1 MKYLYRCFAKHYWE
15 FKEKTEYCPS
25 QQKKPTY
32 TEVHTELA
40 HTRRKAQLVSLFDKY
55 TLSLFSINSVM
66 WIEPNPVIIW

>member
-40 HTRRKAQLVSLFDKY
+40 HTR
-55 TLSLFSINSVM
+55 
-66 WIEPNPVIIW
+66 